1 MQDVIISHHNRNL
14 SANLLLPSRQARTAV
29 VFSHGFN
36 GSKADFLPEAELC
49 RKAGCAAL
57 CIDFCGGSVRD
68 RSGFPTSAMTLGT
81 EKEDLH
87 AAADFALRTSGAE
100 RVFLFGGSQ
109 GGLISAL
116 VAEERRDV
124 CAMMLLY
131 PALCI
136 PDDWRRTFPD
146 GKYPETYILWGMTI
160 GRDFFADACAR
171 DVFSQI
177 GRFSGPVR
185 IVHGTS
191 DRIVPIDYSRRAA
204 ARYPNARL
212 TELAGEDHGF
222 SPAGGIA
229 VRRLL
234 EDMLREENLI

>member
-1 MQDVIISHHNRNL
+1 
-14 SANLLLPSRQARTAV
+14 
-29 VFSHGFN
+29 
-36 GSKADFLPEAELC
+36 
-49 RKAGCAAL
+49 
-57 CIDFCGGSVRD
+57 
-68 RSGFPTSAMTLGT
+68 
-81 EKEDLH
+81 
-87 AAADFALRTSGAE
+87 
-100 RVFLFGGSQ
+100 
-109 GGLISAL
+109 
-116 VAEERRDV
+116 
-124 CAMMLLY
+124 MMLLY

-146 GKYPETYILWGMTI
+146 GKYPETYTLWGMTL